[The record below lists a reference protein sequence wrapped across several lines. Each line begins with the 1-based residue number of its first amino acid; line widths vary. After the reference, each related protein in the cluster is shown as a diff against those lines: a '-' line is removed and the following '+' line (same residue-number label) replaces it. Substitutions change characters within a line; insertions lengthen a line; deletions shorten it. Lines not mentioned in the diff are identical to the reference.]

1 MPRPRTN
8 YSNRRKPA
16 GESQQRRLHVAVI
29 IVVIG
34 IVITAAVFA
43 VSNWLG
49 PFPFGINRRDT
60 TLLTLWNEGKCD
72 DVLSQ
77 AEVVL
82 VEKPLDAQAL
92 TFGGFAHFYVG
103 IDLAT
108 SAEKQEHLSR
118 SIILLRKAEHVEHVP
133 LEGERR
139 YVLAKA
145 YYHTGAG
152 NFDLS
157 ARYMGQSIADGYVAD
172 DSHSYLG
179 LAAEGMGDYSG
190 SALWYEQ
197 GLLLRDSAAL
207 RMKAA
212 DARIALEE
220 FDVAEDHLRTALDRN
235 SDEYLDL
242 VLEINLAAILIMR
255 DHLTLAEGMLVDIDE
270 NHPDSA
276 DAFYYL
282 GVVYENTDRSI
293 EARGMWRHARE
304 IDPDH
309 LKALESLANWEE

>member
-1 MPRPRTN
+1 MPRPSMN
-8 YSNRRKPA
+8 YSNRRKPV
-16 GESQQRRLHVAVI
+16 GESQRRGLGVAVI
-29 IVVIG
+29 IVAIG
-34 IVITAAVFA
+34 IVITVAVFG

-49 PFPFGINRRDT
+49 PFPFGISRRDT
-60 TLLTLWNEGKCD
+60 TLLTLWNEGKYD

-82 VEKPLDAQAL
+82 DEKPLDAQAL

-108 SAEKQEHLSR
+108 TAEQQEHLSR
-118 SIILLRKAEHVEHVP
+118 SIILLRKAEHVARAP
-133 LEGERR
+133 LQGERR

-145 YYHTGAG
+145 YYHTGAY

-157 ARYMGQSIADGYVAD
+157 ARYMEQSIADGYVGD

-179 LAAEGMGDYSG
+179 LAAEGMGDYIS
-190 SALWYEQ
+190 SAQWYEE

-207 RMKAA
+207 RIKAA
-212 DARIALEE
+212 DARIALGEFEAAEE
-220 FDVAEDHLRTALDRN
+220 HLRKALDGN

-242 VLEINLAAILIMR
+242 VLKIDLAAVLIMR
-255 DHLTLAEGMLVDIDE
+255 DQLGRAEAMLVDIVE

-276 DAFYYL
+276 DAIYYL

-293 EARGMWRHARE
+293 EARSMWRRARE

>member
-1 MPRPRTN
+1 MPRPSMN

-16 GESQQRRLHVAVI
+16 GESQRRGLRVAVI

-34 IVITAAVFA
+34 IVITVAVFA

-60 TLLTLWNEGKCD
+60 TLLTLWNEGKYD

-82 VEKPLDAQAL
+82 DEKPLDAQAL

-108 SAEKQEHLSR
+108 SAEQQEHLSR
-118 SIILLRKAEHVEHVP
+118 SIILLRKAEHVERAP

-145 YYHTGAG
+145 YYHTGAQ

-179 LAAEGMGDYSG
+179 LAAEGMGDYSS
-190 SALWYEQ
+190 SAQWYEE

-220 FDVAEDHLRTALDRN
+220 FGVAEDHLRKALDRN

-242 VLEINLAAILIMR
+242 MLEINLAAILIMR
-255 DHLTLAEGMLVDIDE
+255 NELGQAEAMLVDIVE

-276 DAFYYL
+276 DASYYL

-293 EARGMWRHARE
+293 EARSMWRHARE

-309 LKALESLANWEE
+309 LKALESLANWED